1 MGSYIADAVR
11 QLQAEKNISEELV
24 IKTIEETM
32 LAAYKRHFAS
42 ASNAVIKFSDDL
54 QYVYLYAKKTIVE
67 DDDWD
72 NPYEQIEISEA
83 KALNENAEIGDEILI
98 EVDPKTFGRVD
109 IQTAKQRTRQDLR
122 EIQKDTL
129 YSEYKDKVG
138 EIIIGYHQRDHR
150 GSMYI
155 DLGKTEGILPK
166 RFQSPRESYQVGDKV
181 KALIREVKRSP
192 TGLAIIL
199 SRTHA
204 EFVKRILEL
213 EIPEIYD
220 GTVEIYKIV
229 REPGYRTKL
238 AVYSLRPDI
247 DPVGACVGARGQ
259 RIQNVVRELEGE
271 KIDVLLYEEDV
282 TEFIRNALAP
292 AKVLAV
298 YVMDPQGR
306 KALAV
311 LAEDQ
316 LSLAIGKNGL
326 NVRLANRLV
335 DWNIDVK
342 TEAQVSDMDL
352 DLQNHYMPEGLFHD
366 EQNDQFA
373 LQNIENMD
381 DRLIEMLRANGV
393 EFSDTLFA
401 LRTEELSSFS
411 GMTSDDLA
419 IIEKII
425 NENNSNEITSESHST
440 NSEEAQATEEVV
452 LEGVNDGEDELY
464 ECPECGGNI
473 SIEMTECPTCGVGLS
488 FEEEEA

>member
-11 QLQAEKNISEELV
+11 QLQTEKNISEELV
-24 IKTIEETM
+24 LKTIEETM

-42 ASNAVIKFSDDL
+42 AINAVIKFSDDL
-54 QYVYLYAKKTIVE
+54 HYVYLYAKKTIVE

-83 KALNENAEIGDEILI
+83 KKLNENAEIGDEILI
-98 EVDPKTFGRVD
+98 EIDPKTFGRVD

-220 GTVEIYKIV
+220 GTVEIHKIV

-238 AVYSLRPDI
+238 AVFSMRPDI

-311 LAEDQ
+311 LADDQ

-342 TEAQVSDMDL
+342 TEAQVADMGL
-352 DLQNHYMPEGLFHD
+352 DLQNHYMPEGLFSD
-366 EQNDQFA
+366 DQHNGYA
-373 LQNIENMD
+373 LEDVGGMD
-381 DRLIEMLRANGV
+381 ARLIELLRANGV

-401 LRTEELSSFS
+401 LNAEDLKSFT
-411 GMTSDDLA
+411 GMSSDDISL
-419 IIEKII
+419 IEKII
-425 NENNSNEITSESHST
+425 ASHQYSSSENPDFIVENEDTTVLEEEST
-440 NSEEAQATEEVV
+440 ETASEE
-452 LEGVNDGEDELY
+452 ELY
-464 ECPECGGNI
+464 ECPECGGDI
-473 SIEMTECPTCGVGLS
+473 SIEMTECPSCGVGLS